1 MSRTDSIPNS
11 KLFSKLWVH
20 ECQKVFHDR
29 LVDDFDRQFF
39 KDLSIELLNVKF
51 KEKLKIEDL
60 FYSNLEEDK
69 I

>member
-1 MSRTDSIPNS
+1 
-11 KLFSKLWVH
+11 
-20 ECQKVFHDR
+20 
-29 LVDDFDRQFF
+29 LVDDFDRQYF